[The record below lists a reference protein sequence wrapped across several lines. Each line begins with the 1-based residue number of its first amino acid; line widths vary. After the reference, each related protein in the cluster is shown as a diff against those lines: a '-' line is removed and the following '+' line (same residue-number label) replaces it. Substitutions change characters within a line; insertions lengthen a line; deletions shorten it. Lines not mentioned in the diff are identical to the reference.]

1 LENKATSYLKEQLMR
16 LIDKPQWD
24 AIGKLLV
31 RITIA
36 GLMLFHGIAKIRTGV
51 DMLGGMLQGRGIPE
65 FVKYGVFVGEIV
77 APVFILIGFWTRTAA
92 LVLAFNMA
100 FAVWLVHS
108 GDFLKLQDQSG
119 AWALELQGWY
129 FFISLA
135 IFFMGPG
142 KYSIDGCLWRSEVPP
157 AQPPVA
163 PPAR

>member
-1 LENKATSYLKEQLMR
+1 MNKLYNENL
-16 LIDKPQWD
+16 
-24 AIGKLLV
+24 GKLIV
-31 RITIA
+31 RVTIA

-51 DMLGGMLQGRGIPE
+51 DILGGMLQGRGIPE

-92 LVLAFNMA
+92 LILAFNMA
-100 FAVWLVHS
+100 VAVWLVHS

-142 KYSIDGCLWRSEVPP
+142 RYSVDGWLARSQVATTP
-157 AQPPVA
+157 PPVS
-163 PPAR
+163 PPVR